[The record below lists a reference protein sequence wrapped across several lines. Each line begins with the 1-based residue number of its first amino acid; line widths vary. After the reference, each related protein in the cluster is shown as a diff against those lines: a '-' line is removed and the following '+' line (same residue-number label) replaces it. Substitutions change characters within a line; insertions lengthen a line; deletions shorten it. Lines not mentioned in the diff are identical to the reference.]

1 MPDGFHTKWLSTR
14 RGQTHTHTNKCPAGC
29 VTASAAL
36 EKQEERVFI
45 TSSGREAG
53 LQRGVCLL
61 ILCQLQQLQIVNPEL
76 AKVVLLSVF
85 VLVCLA
91 YKRPR
96 FLFCQQIRKNS
107 IPCFGTHC
115 VMEAELCA
123 YGVCAHTCGLS
134 SSPHPHCSCSLQISS
149 SDADRKCRT
158 NGLFMF

>member
-1 MPDGFHTKWLSTR
+1 MLCSPQTFTLTSAESPRSHIWRKTEGKKRWISNHLSSISSLAILRLNRCQTGFTPNDWAD
-14 RGQTHTHTNKCPAGC
+14 THTHTHANECPAGC

-96 FLFCQQIRKNS
+96 FLFCQQIRNNS

-115 VMEAELCA
+115 VM
-123 YGVCAHTCGLS
+123 
-134 SSPHPHCSCSLQISS
+134 
-149 SDADRKCRT
+149 
-158 NGLFMF
+158 